1 MERRPWHEHY
11 DHGVATT
18 MRYPRMGVHELL
30 RIPANS
36 FPDKAA
42 IRFLGTDI
50 TFRQLR
56 DQVLAMANALGA
68 LGVGKGDRVALHL
81 PNCPQYVIAYYAALS
96 LGAIVVNVNPMLTP
110 RELAGILGETGATVL
125 FTCEQVLA
133 GVRSALAGSPVRH
146 VVATSVTDFVGAP
159 GGRVSSRLEM
169 EAGWHHFVTLLESS
183 PVRRWPRVTVGPE
196 DPALIVFTGGTTGVP
211 KGAVLTHR
219 NVVAAAMQVTEWG
232 APAQHHNPIESRNVL
247 GVIPYFHVYGNTC
260 VLNWSM
266 LNCATQILLPRF
278 DIDEV
283 VEVLGRVGRLSFFPA
298 VPTMIIALLN
308 HPAAAKLDLAHIIRC
323 LNSGSGPLA
332 QEVIWQL
339 YDLGIFY
346 TEGLGMTETS
356 SLAFANPLMG
366 MKKVGSIGIPYI
378 DADVR
383 LVDPV
388 EGREEVGANEPGEI
402 LIKSP
407 LVMREYWNRP
417 EETAAQLRDGWLSTG
432 DIAVRDDD
440 SYFFVVDRKKDMI
453 IAGGYNIYPREI
465 DEVLHQHPKV
475 LNACSV
481 GVPDAYRGETVKA
494 FVVLKSGQSA
504 TAEEIVAFCRERL
517 AAYKAPKLV
526 EFRASL
532 PQSAIGKVLRR
543 ILRDEELERAGERK
557 NG

>member
-1 MERRPWHEHY
+1 
-11 DHGVATT
+11 
-18 MRYPRMGVHELL
+18 
-30 RIPANS
+30 
-36 FPDKAA
+36 
-42 IRFLGTDI
+42 
-50 TFRQLR
+50 
-56 DQVLAMANALGA
+56 
-68 LGVGKGDRVALHL
+68 
-81 PNCPQYVIAYYAALS
+81 
-96 LGAIVVNVNPMLTP
+96 
-110 RELAGILGETGATVL
+110 
-125 FTCEQVLA
+125 
-133 GVRSALAGSPVRH
+133 
-146 VVATSVTDFVGAP
+146 
-159 GGRVSSRLEM
+159 
-169 EAGWHHFVTLLESS
+169 
-183 PVRRWPRVTVGPE
+183 
-196 DPALIVFTGGTTGVP
+196 
-211 KGAVLTHR
+211 
-219 NVVAAAMQVTEWG
+219 MQVTEWG